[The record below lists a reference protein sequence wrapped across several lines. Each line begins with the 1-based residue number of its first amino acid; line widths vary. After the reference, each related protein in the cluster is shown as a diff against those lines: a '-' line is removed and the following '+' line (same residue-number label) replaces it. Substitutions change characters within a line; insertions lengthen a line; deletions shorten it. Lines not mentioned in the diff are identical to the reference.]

1 MSSQDFIQKHP
12 IAVRII
18 EDEKLYFNLLEDPTI
33 EPIIVILRE
42 GPMTLAELSE
52 RYNEYTERKIE
63 SDAKN
68 LKIPS
73 EQKELKK
80 LLDEICYPEERQELL
95 LNKEKLTAADVRKIK
110 NQYIECKLPKDKK
123 SETTVY
129 RYVKKLE
136 DVNIVFQVGR
146 RIDPEGRT
154 TKALYGRTAKIFI
167 PAAVS
172 TEYWRTPQAKKIINA
187 TANILSLILGV
198 KKKDS
203 SIECLKELMIKV
215 DLASSVE
222 VVKMLD
228 KYNEDVTEITKDL
241 DFKEMDKVHS
251 WLGTLLLVMN
261 SSDFIER
268 IKDCY
273 EI

>member
-12 IAVRII
+12 KAIKII
-18 EDEKLYFNLLEDPTI
+18 EDEKLYFTLLEDPTI

-42 GPMTLAELSE
+42 GPMTLEELSE
-52 RYNEYTERKIE
+52 KYNEYTENKIFG
-63 SDAKN
+63 DAKN
-68 LKIPS
+68 LKAPS
-73 EQKELKK
+73 TKKELKI
-80 LLDEICYPEERQELL
+80 LLEEICYPEEKQEVLM
-95 LNKEKLTAADVRKIK
+95 NKEELTSTDMKKIK
-110 NQYIECKLPKDKK
+110 NQYIECKLPQDKK

-136 DVNIVFQVGR
+136 EVDIVIQVGR

-172 TEYWRTPQAKKIINA
+172 TEYWRTPTAKNIINA

-198 KKKDS
+198 KQKET
-203 SIECLKELMIKV
+203 SIKCLKDLMIKL

-228 KYNEDVTEITKDL
+228 KYNEEVTEITKDL
-241 DFKEMDKVHS
+241 GFKEMDKVHS
-251 WLGTLLLVMN
+251 WLGTLLLVLN
-261 SSDFIER
+261 SADFVDK

-273 EI
+273 EL